1 MLYAEFRRHLG
12 KAGMTI
18 NDFAAYLCIRPAS
31 VSNYSK
37 SGSVPRTY
45 AIIAIL
51 LGEAADRGI
60 NSAQLLGSFGVTPS
74 AVPTG
79 SNVKQIDMFRA
90 SRVPSASAEE
100 LKNRSGVGMSAVSS
114 HRAAETHQTEGRL

>member
-79 SNVKQIDMFRA
+79 SNVKQLDMFRA

-100 LKNRSGVGMSAVSS
+100 LKNRSGVGMSAVGN
-114 HRAAETHQTEGRL
+114 HCAAETHQTEGRL

>member
-18 NDFAAYLCIRPAS
+18 NGFAGYLGVRPAS

-37 SGSVPRTY
+37 FGEVPRNY

-51 LGEAADRGI
+51 LGETVDRGA
-60 NSAQLLGSFGVTPS
+60 NVPELLGSFGVFPQTVS
-74 AVPTG
+74 AD
-79 SNVKQIDMFRA
+79 SNVDQLDMFRPVQGV
-90 SRVPSASAEE
+90 STSANKRSKRPG
-100 LKNRSGVGMSAVSS
+100 KNRNTVGGRDSTK
-114 HRAAETHQTEGRL
+114 ELEGGGQP

>member
-18 NDFAAYLCIRPAS
+18 NDFAAYLGVRPTS

-37 SGSVPRTY
+37 SGAVPRNY

-51 LGEAADRGI
+51 LGDTADRGI
-60 NSAQLLGSFGVTPS
+60 NGPELLESFGVFPQ
-74 AVPTG
+74 AVSTC
-79 SNVKQIDMFRA
+79 SNVEQLDMFLIARGA
-90 SRVPSASAEE
+90 STLANRRSKRPSKDRGTVAGQDSTKALE
-100 LKNRSGVGMSAVSS
+100 GG
-114 HRAAETHQTEGRL
+114 GRL

>member
-37 SGSVPRTY
+37 SGSVPRAY

-51 LGEAADRGI
+51 LGEAADRGVD
-60 NSAQLLGSFGVTPS
+60 SVQLLGNFGITPR
-74 AVPTG
+74 AEPTG

-90 SRVPSASAEE
+90 SRMPSDSAEDR
-100 LKNRSGVGMSAVSS
+100 KSQPSGGTAAGDS
-114 HRAAETHQTEGRL
+114 RGAAEVFQPGRRL

>member
-18 NDFAAYLCIRPAS
+18 NNFAAYLGVRPAS

-37 SGSVPRTY
+37 TGAVPRTY

-51 LGEAADRGI
+51 LGEAADRGV
-60 NSAQLLGSFGVTPS
+60 NAEELLVSFGV
-74 AVPTG
+74 VPLVVPAG
-79 SNVKQIDMFRA
+79 SNVKQLDMFRL
-90 SRVPSASAEE
+90 SRPKLSEGWRHAPQEVGTDTSGSPSDSAA
-100 LKNRSGVGMSAVSS
+100 NAGV
-114 HRAAETHQTEGRL
+114 RL

>member
-1 MLYAEFRRHLG
+1 MLYAEFRRHVG

-37 SGSVPRTY
+37 SGSVPRAY

-51 LGEAADRGI
+51 LGEAADRGVD
-60 NSAQLLGSFGVTPS
+60 SAQLLGNFGITPR

-90 SRVPSASAEE
+90 SRMPSDSAEE
-100 LKNRSGVGMSAVSS
+100 RKNQPGVGMAAGDS
-114 HRAAETHQTEGRL
+114 HGAAEVFQPGRQL

>member
-18 NDFAAYLCIRPAS
+18 NQFAAYLGVRPAS

-37 SGSVPRTY
+37 SGVVPRNY

-51 LGEAADRGI
+51 LGDIADRGV
-60 NSAQLLGSFGVTPS
+60 NCSELLGSFGVFPQT
-74 AVPTG
+74 VPMG
-79 SNVKQIDMFRA
+79 SNVEQLDMFRTAQRA
-90 SRVPSASAEE
+90 STLTNE
-100 LKNRSGVGMSAVSS
+100 RSKLPGKDRNTGGVEDSTKAFGCG
-114 HRAAETHQTEGRL
+114 GRP

>member
-1 MLYAEFRRHLG
+1 MVYAEFRRHLG

-18 NDFAAYLCIRPAS
+18 NDFARYLCVRPAS

-51 LGEAADRGI
+51 LGEAADRGV
-60 NSAQLLGSFGVTPS
+60 NGAKLLESFGVTPGAAS
-74 AVPTG
+74 TG

-90 SRVPSASAEE
+90 SRVSSASTDAH
-100 LKNRSGVGMSAVSS
+100 KKRSGVGKDASGGHDAGI
-114 HRAAETHQTEGRL
+114 HQVGRRL